1 MSGNIE
7 EPTPGEAPKSGVTV
21 ETSPNTGGGFVG
33 FVPVAEPMASE
44 GIQQV
49 SDAEALE
56 DTATF
61 DTAQPAPGP
70 GTLDHCKINLREG
83 CYRITFQPKLGSNV
97 FYGTLR
103 VDKSGGKTVLSG
115 DLYRFLSPVVSVPS
129 RVAAAASA
137 ASRPASNSIFSRPL
151 PIPIYA
157 RSKYYSYLK
166 VIDVKMPTPGAKCSF
181 TLVAQEYVYTQPPPG
196 AFNGSFPAAPGT
208 RTIKLALSPT
218 MPPPGYTSVYFEGK
232 LFEGATEKGMFK
244 MGWVSSYFRRAM
256 LEIDTLKGAVP
267 PLPVPAASGTG
278 TEDFKTVF
286 KTAGWN
292 LNVIYDQKDIAVP
305 AGVNANAC
313 WDHADLHA
321 LMASVRKPTTD
332 LDKEWRFHLIVVPAR
347 MGCSRGVMYDQLG
360 VPREG
365 SATFSDDGYPAASS
379 DFFGTAQDQMQR
391 NVPRAY
397 LRSACHEVGHGF
409 NQIHQEQEDGADN
422 SIMTTTPSVADVL
435 GDASTGDPGV
445 FPDQIKL
452 GFNEHVR
459 HHLIHFPDVAVRPGG
474 LTFGSG
480 HNSLMPQADEDRHYF
495 STEDL
500 ELRLKPESAQV
511 ELGEPLRVEWELINN
526 SAEIIPVPSDLRI
539 EAQYA
544 FLTVIN
550 PHGVSKPMPSFI
562 VECESASIINL
573 EPQQSIRAETRL
585 YWSSYGFA
593 FERAGRHLLE
603 ARVLWSITGVP
614 FGVRASASVWVNFPQ
629 SNADNNAAA
638 TLLHPEVGKYVALGG
653 GANHLTEAVARL
665 EAVFPQ
671 AGNARFN
678 TADDTGPANEPA
690 AMRGYDGLLPG
701 TGRRAGRR
709 GGGVTESEKTTVEV
723 APRPSKSATKTAAR
737 KGTAGGAARKG
748 RGGARKAA
756 GKAAGKRR

>member
-1 MSGNIE
+1 MSGKLE
-7 EPTPGEAPKSGVTV
+7 HPASGETPKSGVTV
-21 ETSPNTGGGFVG
+21 ETSPNSGGGFAG
-33 FVPVAEPMASE
+33 FVPVAEPMSTE
-44 GIQQV
+44 VQ
-49 SDAEALE
+49 EAADVFEMADSSTL
-56 DTATF
+56 AV
-61 DTAQPAPGP
+61 AQPVSIP
-70 GTLDHCKINLREG
+70 GTLDHCKIDLREG
-83 CYRITFQPKLGSNV
+83 CYRITFQPKMSTNI

-103 VDKSGGKTVLSG
+103 VDKGGGKTVLSG
-115 DLYRFLSPVVSVPS
+115 DLYRFLSPNVSVPS

-137 ASRPASNSIFSRPL
+137 ATRPASNSIFSRPL

-157 RSKYYSYLK
+157 RGKYYSYLK
-166 VIDVKMPTPGAKCSF
+166 VIDIKMPTSASKCSF

-196 AFNGSFPAAPGT
+196 AFNGTFPPAPGT
-208 RTIKLALSPT
+208 RTVQLVLSPAI
-218 MPPPGYTSVYFEGK
+218 PLPGYTSVYFEGK
-232 LFEGATEKGMFK
+232 LFEDATEKGTFK
-244 MGWVSSYFRRAM
+244 MGWVSSYFRRAT
-256 LEIDTLKGAVP
+256 LEIDTLKGAVAP
-267 PLPVPAASGTG
+267 QPVPAASGSG
-278 TEDFKTVF
+278 KEDFKTVF

-292 LNVIYDQKDIAVP
+292 LNVIYDQKDIPVP

-321 LMASVRKPTTD
+321 LMTKVRKPTTD
-332 LDKEWRFHLIVVPAR
+332 LDKEWRFHLIVVPAK

-379 DFFGTAQDQMQR
+379 DFFGTAEGQMQR

-422 SIMTTTPSVADVL
+422 SIMTTTPSVAEVL

-459 HHLIHFPDVAVRPGG
+459 HHLIHFPDIAVRPGG

-480 HNSLMPQADEDRHYF
+480 HNSLTPQADEDRHYF
-495 STEDL
+495 SAEDL
-500 ELRLKPESAQV
+500 ELRLKPERAQL
-511 ELGEPLRVEWELINN
+511 ELGEPLRVEWELVNN
-526 SAEIIPVPSDLRI
+526 SAEIIPVPSDLRL

-544 FLTVIN
+544 FITVIN

-562 VECESASIINL
+562 IECEAASIINL
-573 EPQQSIRAETRL
+573 EPQKSLVAETRL

-593 FERAGRHLLE
+593 FERAGRHLIE
-603 ARVLWSITGVP
+603 ARVLWSIAGVP
-614 FGVRASASVWVNFPQ
+614 FGVRAAASVWVNFPQ
-629 SNADNNAAA
+629 TNADNNAAA

-665 EAVFPQ
+665 EAAFPQ
-671 AGNARFN
+671 AGSRVFD
-678 TADDTGPANEPA
+678 TADEAASSNKPA

-701 TGRRAGRR
+701 TEGR
-709 GGGVTESEKTTVEV
+709 GGVTDSERSTVEV
-723 APRPSKSATKTAAR
+723 APGTSKRATKAAAR
-737 KGTAGGAARKG
+737 KGTRGAGKGGARKG

-756 GKAAGKRR
+756 AKKR

>member
-1 MSGNIE
+1 MSENHE
-7 EPTPGEAPKSGVTV
+7 QPSSGEAPRSGSTV
-21 ETSPNTGGGFVG
+21 ETSPNAGGGFVG
-33 FVPVAEPMASE
+33 FVPVAEPMTPDTRE
-44 GIQQV
+44 
-49 SDAEALE
+49 DADATELE
-56 DTATF
+56 DSSTIAASQT
-61 DTAQPAPGP
+61 DAH
-70 GTLDHCKINLREG
+70 DHCKINLREG
-83 CYRITFQPKLGSNV
+83 CYRITFQPKRGSNV

-103 VDKSGGKTVLSG
+103 VDKGGGKTILSG
-115 DLYRFLSPVVSVPS
+115 DLYRFLSPVVSVPT

-166 VIDVKMPTPGAKCSF
+166 VVDIKMPASGTKCSF
-181 TLVAQEYVYTQPPPG
+181 TLIAQEYVYTQPSAG
-196 AFNGSFPAAPGT
+196 AFNGTFPPAPGS
-208 RTIKLALSPT
+208 RTVKLVLGPA

-232 LFEGATEKGMFK
+232 LFEGATEQGTFK
-244 MGWVSSYFRRAM
+244 MGWVSSYFRRAT

-267 PLPVPAASGTG
+267 PLPVPASSGTG

-292 LNVIYDQKDIAVP
+292 LNVIYDQKNIKVP

-332 LDKEWRFHLIVVPAR
+332 LDKEWRFHLIVVPAK

-365 SATFSDDGYPAASS
+365 SATFSDDGYPAVSS
-379 DFFGTAQDQMQR
+379 DFFGTAEDQMQR

-409 NQIHQEQEDGADN
+409 NQIHQEQEEGADN

-435 GDASTGDPGV
+435 GDASTGDPGI

-452 GFNEHVR
+452 EFNEHVR

-480 HNSLMPQADEDRHYF
+480 HNSLVPQADENRHYF
-495 STEDL
+495 AAEDL
-500 ELRLKPESAQV
+500 ELRLRPESEQV
-511 ELGEPLRVEWELINN
+511 ELGEPLRVEWELVNN
-526 SAEIIPVPSDLRI
+526 SDEIIPVPSDLRL

-544 FLTVIN
+544 FLTVTN

-562 VECESASIINL
+562 VECEAASIINL
-573 EPQQSIRAETRL
+573 EPGKSIRAGTRL

-614 FGVRASASVWVNFPQ
+614 FGVRASTSVWVNFPQ

-653 GANHLTEAVARL
+653 GASHLTEAVARL

-671 AGNARFN
+671 ASNAGFD
-678 TADDTGPANEPA
+678 TADDAGPSTRPA

-701 TGRRAGRR
+701 NRGRRR
-709 GGGVTESEKTTVEV
+709 GGVGGVTDSERTTAEV
-723 APRPSKSATKTAAR
+723 APRPGRSVAKAAAR
-737 KGTAGGAARKG
+737 KGTGKAAARKG
-748 RGGARKAA
+748 RGDARKAA
-756 GKAAGKRR
+756 GRAAGKRG